1 MRKVIG
7 VMPLYDDEKESYWML
22 PGYMNGI
29 EAAGGAPIML
39 PLTDS
44 EEVIKRAAELCDG
57 LLLTGGQDVSPDVY
71 DRERL
76 SCCGELCPARD
87 REEALLLDLF
97 LKNDLP
103 VLGICRGIQ
112 FLNAHLGGTLYQ
124 DLKTQYGDTVEHRM
138 SPPYDRSIHTVS
150 LVKGTPLHSLLGTD
164 EISVNSYHHQ
174 GVRTLAPRLSAMAAA
189 TDGLVEAAYLPE
201 CTFALGVQWH
211 PELNFE
217 KDPASLRLFDAFAE
231 ACRRVHTARQ
241 CAG

>member
-1 MRKVIG
+1 
-7 VMPLYDDEKESYWML
+7 ML

-87 REEALLLDLF
+87 KEEALLLDLF

-174 GVRTLAPRLSAMAAA
+174 AVKRLAKPLCESALSC
-189 TDGLVEAAYLPE
+189 DGLIE
-201 CTFALGVQWH
+201 GVFMPDKKFVWAIQWH
-211 PELNFE
+211 PEFSYK
-217 KDPASLRLFDAFAE
+217 KDDTSIKILKAFVDAA
-231 ACRRVHTARQ
+231 AKNRI
-241 CAG
+241 

>member
-1 MRKVIG
+1 
-7 VMPLYDDEKESYWML
+7 ML

-174 GVRTLAPRLSAMAAA
+174 AVKRLAKPLCESALSC
-189 TDGLVEAAYLPE
+189 DGLIE
-201 CTFALGVQWH
+201 GVFMPDKKFVWAIQWH
-211 PELNFE
+211 PEFSYK
-217 KDPASLRLFDAFAE
+217 KDDPSIKILKAFVDAA
-231 ACRRVHTARQ
+231 AKNRI
-241 CAG
+241 

>member
-1 MRKVIG
+1 MKRPIIG
-7 VMPLYDDEKESYWML
+7 VSPLYDAQRESLWML

-97 LKNDLP
+97 LKNNLP

-174 GVRTLAPRLSAMAAA
+174 AVKRLAKPLCESALSC
-189 TDGLVEAAYLPE
+189 DGLIE
-201 CTFALGVQWH
+201 GVFMPDKKFVWAIQWH
-211 PELNFE
+211 PEVSYK
-217 KDPASLRLFDAFAE
+217 KDDTSIKILKAFVDAA
-231 ACRRVHTARQ
+231 AKNRI
-241 CAG
+241 

>member
-1 MRKVIG
+1 
-7 VMPLYDDEKESYWML
+7 
-22 PGYMNGI
+22 
-29 EAAGGAPIML
+29 ML

-174 GVRTLAPRLSAMAAA
+174 AVKRLAKPLCESALSC
-189 TDGLVEAAYLPE
+189 DGLIE
-201 CTFALGVQWH
+201 GVFMPDKKFVWAIQWH
-211 PELNFE
+211 PEFSYK
-217 KDPASLRLFDAFAE
+217 KDDTSIKILKAFVDAA
-231 ACRRVHTARQ
+231 AKNRI
-241 CAG
+241 

>member
-1 MRKVIG
+1 VKRPIIG
-7 VMPLYDDEKESYWML
+7 VSPLYDAQRESLWML

-44 EEVIKRAAELCDG
+44 EEVIKSAAELCDG

-174 GVRTLAPRLSAMAAA
+174 AVKRLAKPLCESALSC
-189 TDGLVEAAYLPE
+189 DGLIE
-201 CTFALGVQWH
+201 GVFMPDKKFVWAIQWH
-211 PELNFE
+211 PEFSYK
-217 KDPASLRLFDAFAE
+217 KDDTSIKILKAFVDAA
-231 ACRRVHTARQ
+231 AKNRI
-241 CAG
+241 

>member
-1 MRKVIG
+1 MKRPIIG
-7 VMPLYDDEKESYWML
+7 VSPLYDAQRESLWML

-87 REEALLLDLF
+87 KEEALLLDLF

-174 GVRTLAPRLSAMAAA
+174 AVKRLAKPLCESALSC
-189 TDGLVEAAYLPE
+189 DGLIE
-201 CTFALGVQWH
+201 GVFMPDKKFVWAIQWH
-211 PELNFE
+211 PEFSYK
-217 KDPASLRLFDAFAE
+217 KDDTSIKILKAFVDAA
-231 ACRRVHTARQ
+231 AKNRI
-241 CAG
+241 

>member
-1 MRKVIG
+1 MKRPIIG
-7 VMPLYDDEKESYWML
+7 VSPLYDAQRESLWML

-44 EEVIKRAAELCDG
+44 EEVIKSAAELCDG

-174 GVRTLAPRLSAMAAA
+174 AVKRLAKPLCESALSC
-189 TDGLVEAAYLPE
+189 DGLIE
-201 CTFALGVQWH
+201 GVFMPDKKFVWAIQWH
-211 PELNFE
+211 PEFSYK
-217 KDPASLRLFDAFAE
+217 KDDTSIKILKAFVDAA
-231 ACRRVHTARQ
+231 AKNRI
-241 CAG
+241 

>member
-1 MRKVIG
+1 MKRPIIG
-7 VMPLYDDEKESYWML
+7 VSPLYDAQRESLWML

-174 GVRTLAPRLSAMAAA
+174 AVKRLAKPLCESALSCYGLIEGVFMPDKKFVWAI
-189 TDGLVEAAYLPE
+189 
-201 CTFALGVQWH
+201 QWH
-211 PELNFE
+211 PEFSYK
-217 KDPASLRLFDAFAE
+217 KDDTSIKILKAFVDVA
-231 ACRRVHTARQ
+231 AKNRI
-241 CAG
+241 

>member
-1 MRKVIG
+1 MKRPIIG
-7 VMPLYDDEKESYWML
+7 VSPLYDAQRESLWML

-174 GVRTLAPRLSAMAAA
+174 AVKRLAKPLCESALSC
-189 TDGLVEAAYLPE
+189 DGLIE
-201 CTFALGVQWH
+201 GVFMPDKKFGWAIQWH
-211 PELNFE
+211 PEFSYK
-217 KDPASLRLFDAFAE
+217 KDDTSIKILKAFVDAA
-231 ACRRVHTARQ
+231 AKNRI
-241 CAG
+241 

>member
-1 MRKVIG
+1 
-7 VMPLYDDEKESYWML
+7 ML

-174 GVRTLAPRLSAMAAA
+174 AVKRLAKPLCESALSC
-189 TDGLVEAAYLPE
+189 DGLIE
-201 CTFALGVQWH
+201 GVFMPDKKFVWAIQWH
-211 PELNFE
+211 PEFSYK
-217 KDPASLRLFDAFAE
+217 KDDTSIKILKAFVDAA
-231 ACRRVHTARQ
+231 AKNRI
-241 CAG
+241 

>member
-1 MRKVIG
+1 MKRPIIG
-7 VMPLYDDEKESYWML
+7 VSPLYDAQRESLWML

-44 EEVIKRAAELCDG
+44 EEVIKSAAELCDG

-87 REEALLLDLF
+87 KEEALLLDLF

-174 GVRTLAPRLSAMAAA
+174 AVKRLAKPLCESALSC
-189 TDGLVEAAYLPE
+189 DGLIE
-201 CTFALGVQWH
+201 GVFMPDKKFVWAIQWH
-211 PELNFE
+211 PEFSYK
-217 KDPASLRLFDAFAE
+217 KDDTSIKILKAFVDAA
-231 ACRRVHTARQ
+231 AKNRI
-241 CAG
+241 

>member
-1 MRKVIG
+1 MKRPIIG
-7 VMPLYDDEKESYWML
+7 VSPLYDAQRESLWML

-44 EEVIKRAAELCDG
+44 KEVIKSAAELCDG

-174 GVRTLAPRLSAMAAA
+174 AVKRLAKPLCESALSC
-189 TDGLVEAAYLPE
+189 DGLIE
-201 CTFALGVQWH
+201 GVFMPDKKFVWAIQWH
-211 PELNFE
+211 PEFSYK
-217 KDPASLRLFDAFAE
+217 KDDTSIKILKAFVDAA
-231 ACRRVHTARQ
+231 AKNRI
-241 CAG
+241 

>member
-1 MRKVIG
+1 MKRPIIG
-7 VMPLYDDEKESYWML
+7 VSPLYDAQRESLWML

-39 PLTDS
+39 PLTDI
-44 EEVIKRAAELCDG
+44 EEVIKSAAELCDG

-87 REEALLLDLF
+87 KEEALLLDLF

-124 DLKTQYGDTVEHRM
+124 DLKTQYGYTVEHRM

-174 GVRTLAPRLSAMAAA
+174 AVKRLAKPLCESALSC
-189 TDGLVEAAYLPE
+189 DGLIE
-201 CTFALGVQWH
+201 GVFMPDKKFVWAIQWH
-211 PELNFE
+211 PEFSYK
-217 KDPASLRLFDAFAE
+217 KDDTSIKILKAFVDAA
-231 ACRRVHTARQ
+231 AKNRI
-241 CAG
+241 

>member
-1 MRKVIG
+1 MKRPIIG
-7 VMPLYDDEKESYWML
+7 VSPLYDAQRESLWML

-44 EEVIKRAAELCDG
+44 EEVIKSAAELCDG

-87 REEALLLDLF
+87 KEEALLLDLF

-174 GVRTLAPRLSAMAAA
+174 AVKRLAKPLCESALSCDGIIEGVFMPDKKFVWAI
-189 TDGLVEAAYLPE
+189 
-201 CTFALGVQWH
+201 QWH
-211 PELNFE
+211 PEFSYK
-217 KDPASLRLFDAFAE
+217 KDDTSIKILKAFVDAA
-231 ACRRVHTARQ
+231 AKNRI
-241 CAG
+241 

>member
-1 MRKVIG
+1 MKRPIIG
-7 VMPLYDDEKESYWML
+7 VSPLYDAQRESLWML

-44 EEVIKRAAELCDG
+44 EEVIKSAAELCDG

-71 DRERL
+71 NRERL

-174 GVRTLAPRLSAMAAA
+174 AVKRLAKPLCESALSC
-189 TDGLVEAAYLPE
+189 DGLIE
-201 CTFALGVQWH
+201 GVFMPDKKFVWAIQWH
-211 PELNFE
+211 PEFSYKKDDTSIKILKAFVDAAAE
-217 KDPASLRLFDAFAE
+217 K
-231 ACRRVHTARQ
+231 
-241 CAG
+241 

>member
-1 MRKVIG
+1 MKRPIIG
-7 VMPLYDDEKESYWML
+7 VSPLYDAQRESLWML

-174 GVRTLAPRLSAMAAA
+174 AVKRLAKPLCESALSC
-189 TDGLVEAAYLPE
+189 DGLIE
-201 CTFALGVQWH
+201 GVFMPDKKFVWAIQWH
-211 PELNFE
+211 PEFSYK
-217 KDPASLRLFDAFAE
+217 KDDTSIKILKAFVDAA
-231 ACRRVHTARQ
+231 AKNRI
-241 CAG
+241 

>member
-1 MRKVIG
+1 MKRPIIG
-7 VMPLYDDEKESYWML
+7 VSPLYDAQRESLWML

-44 EEVIKRAAELCDG
+44 EEVIKSAAELCDG

-87 REEALLLDLF
+87 KEEALLLDLF

-150 LVKGTPLHSLLGTD
+150 LVKGTPLHNLLGTD

-174 GVRTLAPRLSAMAAA
+174 AVKRLAKPLCESALSC
-189 TDGLVEAAYLPE
+189 DGLIE
-201 CTFALGVQWH
+201 GVFMPDKKFVWAIQWH
-211 PELNFE
+211 PEFSYK
-217 KDPASLRLFDAFAE
+217 KDDTSIKILKAFVDAA
-231 ACRRVHTARQ
+231 AKNRI
-241 CAG
+241 